1 MNAGLTKRQ
10 FIEEAIDH
18 LISLLDAMDGD
29 PDFESDSDREADPG
43 DMDYPGFLWGGSED
57 GGPAHS
63 GR

>member
-1 MNAGLTKRQ
+1 MNAGRNRRRV
-10 FIEEAIDH
+10 IEETIDH

-29 PDFESDSDREADPG
+29 PDFESDSDREDDPS
-43 DMDYPGFLWGGSED
+43 DRDYPGFLWGGGED